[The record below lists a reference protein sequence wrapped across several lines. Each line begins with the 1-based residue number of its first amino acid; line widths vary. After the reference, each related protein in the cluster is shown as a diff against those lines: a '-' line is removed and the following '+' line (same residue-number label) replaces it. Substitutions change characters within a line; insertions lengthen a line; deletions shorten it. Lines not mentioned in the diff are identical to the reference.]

1 MVRSAAFDH
10 PADTEGRSL
19 TTVSAVRFE
28 GFDEDDEFS
37 DDDLSDL
44 PPGFLER
51 FLAEDAA
58 FDDDALD
65 VDDEFRSPTPH
76 PDDRL
81 WRHPSEIAREAAQA
95 ASAATNDGPLRPH
108 RPGTSRRRGRRGSVA
123 LASIGVTVL
132 AIAVAT
138 SLAGGRDDQVQSA
151 TVIDPLPVAD
161 ATGLFGGTSS
171 SAPAAET
178 TNILAT
184 QSLPATSGGSP
195 AQWQNTP
202 VGRSEAH
209 WQDTI
214 RDLVGP
220 ALPTIIATNGNEMRE
235 GRGVT
240 ISTDGLAMTSAAIVD
255 GAESIVMWIG
265 DDRYLGEVVAVDSL
279 SDIAVVRMH
288 PIDGTADFVVPNLIS
303 SSDMSV
309 GQPLVVLHPTNPT
322 VARVTSHRGQ
332 ARTPSDNGLFDL
344 VELDISPRLIPG
356 TAVVS
361 EFGDVVAFAPATSRE
376 ETAAVVWPIEQALEI
391 ATALAAEGHVER
403 SWLGA
408 LLDTPKD
415 DGAATVATVK
425 SVCSDSP
432 AERAGL
438 RNGDRIIEFDLSAA
452 LGATNSG
459 LRVTRLGELVAIV
472 RQLTP
477 GTEVTL
483 TIERQGDR
491 HLRTVRLEQMPAAV
505 AGN

>member
-1 MVRSAAFDH
+1 M
-10 PADTEGRSL
+10 
-19 TTVSAVRFE
+19 RFE

-51 FLAEDAA
+51 FLAEEAA
-58 FDDDALD
+58 FGDDGFDIDDD
-65 VDDEFRSPTPH
+65 FRPPTPH

-81 WRHPSEIAREAAQA
+81 WRHPSEVARDAALA
-95 ASAATNDGPLRPH
+95 ASDNIADNTMRPH
-108 RPGTSRRRGRRGSVA
+108 RPGHTRRRGRRGSVA

-132 AIAVAT
+132 AIAVAA
-138 SLAGGRDDQVQSA
+138 SLAGGRDNQVQSA
-151 TVIDPLPVAD
+151 TVVDPLPIAG
-161 ATGLFGGTSS
+161 ATGLFGGTSTS
-171 SAPAAET
+171 TPTSET
-178 TNILAT
+178 TNIVAN
-184 QSLPATSGGSP
+184 QSLTATSGGS
-195 AQWQNTP
+195 ATQWQNTP

-240 ISTDGLAMTSAAIVD
+240 ISTDGLTMTSATIVD
-255 GAESIVMWIG
+255 DAKSIVMWIG
-265 DDRYLGEVVAVDSL
+265 DDRFLGEVVAVDSL

-288 PIDGTADFVVPNLIS
+288 PINGTAEFVVPNLTS
-303 SSDMSV
+303 STNMSV
-309 GQPLVVLHPTNPT
+309 GQPLVVLHATNPT
-322 VARVTSHRGQ
+322 VARVASHHGQ
-332 ARTPSDNGLFDL
+332 ARTPGDNGLFDL
-344 VELDISPRLIPG
+344 IELDISPRLLPG

-391 ATALAAEGHVER
+391 ATSLAAEGHVER

-408 LLDTPKD
+408 LLDTPAD
-415 DGAATVATVK
+415 DDDATVATIK
-425 SVCSDSP
+425 SIYADSP
-432 AERAGL
+432 AQRAGL
-438 RNGDRIIEFDLSAA
+438 RDGDKIIEFDLSAA
-452 LGATNSG
+452 LGNSTTG
-459 LRVTRLGELVAIV
+459 LRVTRLGELVEIV

-477 GTEVTL
+477 GTELTL

-491 HLRTVRLEQMPAAV
+491 HLRTVRVEQMPAAV